1 MNNKCQVIIKYSRL
15 SKLAGERLTESNPAI
30 ADLSDPNR
38 PTKIGEMYSEVYDN
52 EWTDA
57 FEALFNA
64 GYTEIEAVET
74 LRLTLLV
81 NIFVWD

>member
-1 MNNKCQVIIKYSRL
+1 M
-15 SKLAGERLTESNPAI
+15 AGQKLTENNPAI

-38 PTKIGEMYSEVYDN
+38 PTKLGEMYSEMYDN

-57 FEALFNA
+57 FEELEKG
-64 GYTEIEAVET
+64 GYSEEESIET

-81 NIFVWD
+81 GVHSYHVLGRFYVKRIPTD